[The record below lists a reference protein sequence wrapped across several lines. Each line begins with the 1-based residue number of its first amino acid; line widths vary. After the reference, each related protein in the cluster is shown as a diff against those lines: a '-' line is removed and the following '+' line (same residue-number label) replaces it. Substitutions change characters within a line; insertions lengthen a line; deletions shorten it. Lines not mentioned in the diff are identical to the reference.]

1 MVYKNFL
8 LRCLFAVIILSIYFI
23 ISYIDFNLV
32 FYLILLIYFI
42 ILLEIIIYFK
52 TYKFIP
58 IIYIALSLICFFN
71 IDFKELKILD
81 FNLLL
86 IIIIT
91 FDIFS
96 YFFGKAIGKT
106 KLINI
111 SPKKTIEGLVGGIEK
126 MNYGIEKC
134 NSDLNIAASDISK
147 KFKNTSQEEKKYYK
161 IEVDAARSYPFTGK
175 SSITSLSFNFLDGA
189 KMILACYI
197 MDKQAE
203 QKESFLTSISNK
215 KDTFRVDIR
224 SHKFNNFLK
233 KNK

>member
-1 MVYKNFL
+1 MRTCRKNNLIFFFLIWILTPQTLSLADNIRYFQIEGMKIGDSALDYFSESQLENNEQGWHNYSHKEYSSSLMPGEGIYKWFLVSYKN
-8 LRCLFAVIILSIYFI
+8 
-23 ISYIDFNLV
+23 DDD
-32 FYLILLIYFI
+32 
-42 ILLEIIIYFK
+42 
-52 TYKFIP
+52 KF
-58 IIYIALSLICFFN
+58 
-71 IDFKELKILD
+71 
-81 FNLLL
+81 
-86 IIIIT
+86 
-91 FDIFS
+91 
-96 YFFGKAIGKT
+96 
-106 KLINI
+106 
-111 SPKKTIEGLVGGIEK
+111 TIEGLVGGIEK

-215 KDTFRVDIR
+215 KDTFRIDIR